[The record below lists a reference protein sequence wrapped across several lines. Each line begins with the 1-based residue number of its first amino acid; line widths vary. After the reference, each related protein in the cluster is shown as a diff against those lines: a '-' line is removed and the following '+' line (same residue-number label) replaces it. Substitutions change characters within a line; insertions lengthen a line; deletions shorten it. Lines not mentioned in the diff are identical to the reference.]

1 MNFQCVRLIEVENG
15 VTVYTDAG
23 VSPVAGQDKQ
33 FQVIIGD
40 NVNAWDGKQVY
51 IQYQYTAE
59 AVV

>member
-1 MNFQCVRLIEVENG
+1 LIEVENG

-33 FQVIIGD
+33 FQVNIGD

-51 IQYQYTAE
+51 VQYQYTAQ
-59 AVV
+59 A